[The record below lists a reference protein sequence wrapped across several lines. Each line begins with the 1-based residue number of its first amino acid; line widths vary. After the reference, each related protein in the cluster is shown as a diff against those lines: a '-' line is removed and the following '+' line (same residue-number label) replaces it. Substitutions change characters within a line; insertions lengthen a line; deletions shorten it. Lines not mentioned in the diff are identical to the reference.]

1 MAAATLPDW
10 ISSSSFT
17 EYTDLATKESSKLI
31 SSGAME
37 TDSELSDF
45 LATSGD
51 TITAR
56 FAVDL
61 TGDSEVSDDSN
72 DNATPAA
79 LLGPGQKVARLVR
92 NKSFAYKS
100 VIAEKSHPDPAASAA
115 GKFGGYWGR
124 EADKIAVQALVG
136 VFADNAAAPAG
147 SEHVQNDMTY
157 DAKGASFS
165 SGVTDFNIFNLE
177 TARAKMGD
185 ALKDLVLI
193 LVHPVVYAKMTDAML
208 TSLANRGITMDL
220 SDELPYSGTVYESW
234 LFARGAIKYAIADAQ
249 EFPFEI
255 SRNAATGKGGGETA
269 IYSRKNLA
277 IAPAGASYIG
287 STASGQPTNATLA
300 SAASWQRVYPERKHI
315 GIGRLITREA

>member
-1 MAAATLPDW
+1 MPAATLPDW

-37 TDSELSDF
+37 SDSELSDF

-61 TGDSEVSDDSN
+61 TGDSDVSDDSN
-72 DNATPAA
+72 NNATPAP

-136 VFADNAAAPAG
+136 VFADNAAAPTG

-165 SGVTDFNIFNLE
+165 AGVTDFNIFNLE

-185 ALKDLVLI
+185 ALEDLALI
-193 LVHPVVYAKMTDAML
+193 LVHPVVYAKMTDAMI
-208 TSLANRGITMDL
+208 TSLANRGITMSFYDK
-220 SDELPYSGTVYESW
+220 LPYSGTVYESW
-234 LFARGAIKYAIADAQ
+234 LFARGAIKYGIADAQ
-249 EFPFEI
+249 EMPYEV
-255 SRNAATGKGGGETA
+255 SRNALTGKGGGET
-269 IYSRKNLA
+269 IIVSRKNLA

-300 SAASWQRVYPERKHI
+300 SAASWQRVYPERKQV